1 MPQNIKTGNNVQYF
15 PNEKRRKKLFPL
27 ATKTQKEF
35 AATVCDTNEVSVDLS
50 ILAGD
55 GKVTEV
61 KNVPHL
67 DEAGEGRSY
76 RDYIK

>member
-27 ATKTQKEF
+27 ATKFKKCF
-35 AATVCDTNEVSVDLS
+35 AAIVNDVNDLSVDLS

-67 DEAGEGRSY
+67 TESGDGRSY
-76 RDYIK
+76 WDYIK